1 MKKILKIIAL
11 MLIIALLPILL
22 AACNRSY
29 DEAEVISAAEKLIS
43 ASETLNQIYYGE
55 GIGWL
60 ENSEKNNGIYREA
73 DPTELNRYGFK
84 TIAELKELTKNVFSV
99 AHSERMF
106 EGTFS
111 GAFLQDG
118 SSSKA
123 RYYQKFIDSSDPI
136 ERTKPDCIMVCSEV
150 EGLLKGD
157 ASYDLSTL
165 AVSRV
170 KGQVVYVTLDV
181 SVSYEGKTQK
191 QSLEVGLF
199 EEEAGWRLDSPTYA
213 VYNEFQDI
221 YDQLQKG

>member
-1 MKKILKIIAL
+1 MKKTLKIIAL
-11 MLIIALLPILL
+11 MLVISLLPLSFVS
-22 AACNRSY
+22 CNRSY
-29 DEAEVISAAEKLIS
+29 DEAEVISAAGKLIS
-43 ASETLNQIYYGE
+43 ASETLNEIYYGE

-60 ENSEKNNGIYREA
+60 DNSEKNNGIYCEA

-84 TIAELKELTKNVFSV
+84 TIAELKELTKEVFSV
-99 AHSERMF
+99 AHAERMF
-106 EGTFS
+106 EGSFS
-111 GAFLQDG
+111 GVFMQDG
-118 SSSKA
+118 SSTKA

-150 EGLLKGD
+150 EGLIKGE
-157 ASYDLSTL
+157 AIYDLSTL
-165 AVSRV
+165 AVSHV

-191 QSLEVGLF
+191 QTLEVGLF

-213 VYNEFQDI
+213 GYNEFIDI